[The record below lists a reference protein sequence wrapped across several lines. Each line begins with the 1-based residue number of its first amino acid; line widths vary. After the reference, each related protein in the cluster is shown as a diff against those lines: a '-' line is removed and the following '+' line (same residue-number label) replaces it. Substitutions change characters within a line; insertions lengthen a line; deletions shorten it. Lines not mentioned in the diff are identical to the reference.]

1 MKTQV
6 VAVVLSSMSVIL
18 NAYWIHDEMKCN
30 VELVLVQ
37 QDIWI
42 ELFASWCYQSSRFS
56 LLMLI
61 GKDFDCMAE
70 ARDCKVL
77 SYFVKAQA
85 SSTSHHHLG
94 FISRLATAH
103 IRRFQFLSSNFF
115 SEGQLLCKQILFNC
129 QSPKIQNFTL

>member
-30 VELVLVQ
+30 VELSLVQ
-37 QDIWI
+37 QDICNHHNWI

-70 ARDCKVL
+70 
-77 SYFVKAQA
+77 
-85 SSTSHHHLG
+85 
-94 FISRLATAH
+94 
-103 IRRFQFLSSNFF
+103 
-115 SEGQLLCKQILFNC
+115 
-129 QSPKIQNFTL
+129 